1 MTHTPQAFVPARGLR
16 SGHAQTL
23 YPALFRK
30 QPTPKIKKERF
41 ELQDGDFVECFWH
54 NIDEDREAQPI
65 VILFHGLEGS
75 FYSPYIQ
82 GVMHS
87 LAGDG
92 FASVI
97 MHFRG
102 CSGVDNRLPSSYHS
116 AKTDDAKH
124 WIKEV
129 AHRYP
134 NSQLFAIGYSLGG
147 NMLLNLLAECR
158 HDTSLTAAIS
168 ISAPLQLDICA
179 DTIDNGFSKIYQKYL
194 MRHLKTSLLNKYKS
208 HDMQRYIGISQKEV
222 KKLRTFWEFDDI
234 YTAKINGFGNANNYY
249 KKASAKQY
257 LKQIVTPTLII
268 HALDD
273 PFMTPDIL
281 PKRSEISSAIE
292 LEVYPH
298 GGHVGFISG
307 TITKPEYWLDRRVSR
322 FFLGYILPKIY

>member
-1 MTHTPQAFVPARGLR
+1 MYKTQAFIPAKGLMN
-16 SGHAQTL
+16 GHAQTL

-30 QPTPKIKKERF
+30 QPTPKIVKERF
-41 ELQDGDFVECFWH
+41 ELHDGDFVECFWH
-54 NIDEDREAQPI
+54 NIDERQKSQPI

-75 FYSPYIQ
+75 FDSPYIQ
-82 GVMHS
+82 GVMHA
-87 LAGDG
+87 LARDG

-102 CSGVDNRLPSSYHS
+102 CSGVDNRLPYSYHS
-116 AKTDDAKH
+116 AKTDDAKQ

-129 AHRYP
+129 AYRYP

-147 NMLLNLLAECR
+147 NMLLNLLAECQQ
-158 HDTSLTAAIS
+158 DTPLTAAIS

-179 DTIDNGFSKIYQKYL
+179 DTINNGLSKIYQKYL
-194 MRHLKTSLLNKYKS
+194 MRHLRTSLLDKYKS

-222 KKLRTFWEFDDI
+222 KKLRTFWEFDDL
-234 YTAKINGFGNANNYY
+234 YTAKINGFGNAHTYY
-249 KKASAKQY
+249 TKASAKQY
-257 LKQIVTPTLII
+257 LKKIVTPTLII

-281 PKRSEISSAIE
+281 PNSDEISSSIE

-307 TITKPEYWLDRRVSR
+307 TITQPKYWLDTRVSH
-322 FFLGYILPKIY
+322 FFLACTIK